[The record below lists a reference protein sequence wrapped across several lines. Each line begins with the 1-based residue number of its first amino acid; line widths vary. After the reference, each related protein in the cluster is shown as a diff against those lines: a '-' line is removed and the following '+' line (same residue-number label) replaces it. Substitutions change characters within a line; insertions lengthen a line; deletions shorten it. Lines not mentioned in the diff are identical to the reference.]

1 MVRIGGFVV
10 ILIGVAALAAILLMD
25 LPSALGAVDLMVPR
39 TGAVEFDLG
48 TALLTVA
55 AVLVVVGVVEAAR
68 PRAR

>member
-1 MVRIGGFVV
+1 MARIGGFILV
-10 ILIGVAALAAILLMD
+10 LIGIAALAAILLLG

-48 TALLTVA
+48 TALITA
-55 AVLVVVGVVEAAR
+55 AALLALVGVVEAAR

>member
-1 MVRIGGFVV
+1 MIVGI
-10 ILIGVAALAAILLMD
+10 AALVAILLLD

-39 TGAVEFDLG
+39 TGAIEFDLG

-55 AVLVVVGVVEAAR
+55 AVLVLVGIVEAAR

>member
-1 MVRIGGFVV
+1 MARIGGFVV

-48 TALLTVA
+48 TALVTTA
-55 AVLVVVGVVEAAR
+55 AVLVVVGLVEAAR